1 MMGLSKMMMQNGRQ
15 YLLLLA
21 VVMLVG
27 CGTTDVIKRA
37 DDTYTVSSQYG
48 SLNGSWDRAAKD
60 AMDKAVAFCDGRRE
74 RILVVKELRD
84 GVYGFSPQRVDI
96 IFKCVND
103 TATTTRSTN
112 TAEGE
117 LRTVKSLY
125 EKGLITEMQY
135 NEQVKSIL
143 NTK

>member
-1 MMGLSKMMMQNGRQ
+1 MRKNVR
-15 YLLLLA
+15 YFPIIA
-21 VVMLVG
+21 VVLLGG
-27 CGTTDVIKRA
+27 CGTTDVIKRV

-60 AMDKAVAFCDGRRE
+60 AMDKAVVFCDGRRE
-74 RILVVKELRD
+74 KILVVKELRD

-103 TATTTRSTN
+103 TATKNMSTN
-112 TAEGE
+112 TAEDQ
-117 LRTVKSLY
+117 LRSVKSLY
-125 EKGLITEMQY
+125 EKGLITELQY

>member
-1 MMGLSKMMMQNGRQ
+1 MMMLKDRRN
-15 YLLLLA
+15 LVLLA
-21 VVMLVG
+21 FVMLGG
-27 CGTTDVIKRA
+27 CGTTDVIKRV

-60 AMDKAVAFCDGRRE
+60 AMDKAIVFCDGRRE
-74 RILVVKELRD
+74 KILVVKELRD

-96 IFKCVND
+96 FFKCVND
-103 TATTTRSTN
+103 TATTNRSSN
-112 TAEGE
+112 TTEE
-117 LRTVKSLY
+117 QLRSLKSLY

-135 NEQVKSIL
+135 SEQVKSIL

>member
-1 MMGLSKMMMQNGRQ
+1 MLKDRRN
-15 YLLLLA
+15 LVLLA
-21 VVMLVG
+21 FVMLGG
-27 CGTTDVIKRA
+27 CGTTDVIKRV

-60 AMDKAVAFCDGRRE
+60 AMDKAIVFCDGRRE
-74 RILVVKELRD
+74 KILVVKELRD

-96 IFKCVND
+96 FFKCVND
-103 TATTTRSTN
+103 TATTNRSSN
-112 TAEGE
+112 TTEE
-117 LRTVKSLY
+117 QLRSLKSLY

-135 NEQVKSIL
+135 SEQVKSIL